1 MDLTFKRMVSNPL
14 LIHEVNGEHSQNFVR
29 HGGFMVNSSAFTRM
43 ARSNAIAQNII
54 SANTVALSKTAA
66 VQLAQ
71 PAPASVVSAT
81 RIAQIDRSVLADA
94 VVAKRPETVANV
106 EPRLFTQI
114 EQVRWINPRL
124 GISIADIRTP
134 IDGTPRNQITVPV
147 SLTAD
152 VSDETVFESPTNPG
166 QKYYLPRYRIAE
178 RNRQVQIVLSQTQ
191 TGWNLALYLEKFPA
205 PSLQVAARD
214 YQELAHELSVVLQ
227 HRLIAGDANG
237 GQKELAFTAPVQDAG
252 MVRVDLP
259 VNTSAELGLLFQVL
273 TSADYGAV
281 LTVRRAVKVGIPV
294 YVPNTTGT
302 AVPDSAPP
310 PKAACYPNLPA
321 PQLRVVKTEDYEA
334 GGQQWTRYC
343 LSVDNCSAFPAD
355 LFEAAPDLP
364 PCGLNRN
371 ASRTWV
377 DINAEGGVKLYG
389 FCALSSPNN
398 LKDLWFAR
406 PRGQQPPASVYVTL
420 TDRRCN
426 ITYTS
431 NSVNPAAIAP
441 APTTNP
447 PSGEPLFREAT
458 RVLDNVVEPRP
469 FVFPQA
475 IYPYIYQG
483 FGGASNQTF
492 KPRRWSFSWK
502 NRQYS
507 YYQDPVQT
515 QTIYYL
521 PSCFKLVRRRESPHY
536 PMVSMRFSSVND
548 DPTTL
553 RATLD
558 YWAFPDVEAARLE
571 AAAQEL
577 ARQGVQGKL
586 TFQPLVAGKP
596 RLFLKLPQADGSVK
610 RQEFPDVPVELR
622 TGFSDSLSLS
632 FEAAQALYE
641 ALFSDMS
648 QLFQGEVQVDFQD
661 GTPEII
667 PFIAQI
673 SNLVGEVFDYTKTVD
688 SVNKTV
694 TVSLKNAIESPLRI
708 ERLSCVFQ
716 NGDSQIAGVMSGF
729 SAALPVEL
737 KPGEIISFTVTPQS
751 PISDANLGNIL
762 FDLEGVKVLPDRE
775 AIFNAILRPDC
786 PSSFKKKLTVDV
798 RRVVFGDRITDIS
811 LVFKRGGTLK
821 LSYDDFAPGSD
832 KLSATTTLLSPI
844 KSLFL
849 REEDSGSYEF
859 QRIVLLK
866 DGSKIQ
872 DPSDYW
878 QTETENPFALTN
890 SDLPTLPAE
899 VR

>member
-1 MDLTFKRMVSNPL
+1 
-14 LIHEVNGEHSQNFVR
+14 
-29 HGGFMVNSSAFTRM
+29 MVNSSAFTRM
-43 ARSNAIAQNII
+43 ARSNAIA
-54 SANTVALSKTAA
+54 SNTVALNQMVA

-71 PAPASVVSAT
+71 PAPVSVVSDA
-81 RIAQIDRSVLADA
+81 RVFQIDRSVLADA
-94 VVAKRPETVANV
+94 VVAKRPEAIAKIR
-106 EPRLFTQI
+106 PRLFTQI
-114 EQVRWINPRL
+114 EQIRWINPDL
-124 GISIADIRTP
+124 GKAIADIHTP
-134 IDGTPRNQITVPV
+134 TDGTPRNQITVPV
-147 SLTAD
+147 SLMAD
-152 VSDETVFESPTNPG
+152 VNDETVFEAPTNPE
-166 QKYYLPRYRIAE
+166 QKYYLPRYRVAE
-178 RNRQVQIVLSQTQ
+178 RNRQIQMMLSQTQ
-191 TGWNLALYLEKFPA
+191 TGWKLSIYLEKFPA
-205 PSLQVAARD
+205 PSLQLAARE
-214 YQELAHELSVVLQ
+214 YQELTHELSVVLQ
-227 HRLIAGDANG
+227 HRLTAGDANG
-237 GQKELAFTAPVQDAG
+237 GQKELAFSAPVQDAG
-252 MVRVDLP
+252 MVRADLS
-259 VNTSAELGLLFQVL
+259 VATSAELSLLFQVL
-273 TSADYGAV
+273 TSPDYGAV

-294 YVPNTTGT
+294 SAANTTGT
-302 AVPDSAPP
+302 AAPNNVPP

-321 PQLRVVKTEDYEA
+321 PQLRVVRTEDYEA

-343 LSVDNCSAFPAD
+343 LSVDNSSAFPVD

-377 DINAEGGVKLYG
+377 DINAAGGVRLYG

-398 LKDLWFAR
+398 LQDLWFAQ
-406 PRGQQPPASVYVTL
+406 PRGQQPPAAVYITL
-420 TDRRCN
+420 NDRRCN

-441 APTTNP
+441 P
-447 PSGEPLFREAT
+447 PDNTPPGEPLFREVT
-458 RVLDNVVEPRP
+458 RVLDSVVEPRP

-475 IYPYIYQG
+475 IYPYIYQSITG
-483 FGGASNQTF
+483 TSNQTF
-492 KPRRWSFSWK
+492 KAIRWSFPWK
-502 NRQYS
+502 GKQYS
-507 YYQDPVQT
+507 YYQDPVLP

-558 YWAFPDVEAARLE
+558 YWAFPDVEAARLD

-577 ARQGVQGKL
+577 NRQGVQGKL

-596 RLFLKLPQADGSVK
+596 RLFLKLPQADGSIK
-610 RQEFPDVPVELR
+610 RQEFADVPVELR

-632 FEAAQALYE
+632 FEAAQSIYE
-641 ALFSDMS
+641 ALFSDMT
-648 QLFQGEVQVDFQD
+648 QLFQGEVEVDFQD

-667 PFIAQI
+667 PFSAQI
-673 SNLVGEVFDYTKTVD
+673 SDLVGEVFDYTKTVD
-688 SVNKTV
+688 PINKIV
-694 TVSLKNAIESPLRI
+694 TFSLKNAIESPVRI
-708 ERLSCVFQ
+708 EQLSCVFQ
-716 NGDSQIAGVMSGF
+716 DGDSQVAGVISGF

-737 KPGEIISFTVTPQS
+737 KPGDAIAFTVTPQS

-762 FDLEGVKVLPDRE
+762 FDLEKVKVLPDRD

-786 PSSFKKKLTVDV
+786 PSTFKKKLTVDV

-811 LVFKRGGTLK
+811 LVFKRGSTLK
-821 LSYDDFAPGSD
+821 LGYDDFAPGVD

-872 DPSDYW
+872 DPPDSW

-890 SDLPTLPAE
+890 SDLPALPAE
-899 VR
+899 VH